1 VTIDHVLVG
10 ERAGVRRVATH
21 ELPRTDHRAFLAELV
36 LPAE

>member
-1 VTIDHVLVG
+1 VLAG

-21 ELPRTDHRAFLAELV
+21 KLPRTDHRAFLAELV